1 MKNRPGVIDTLS
13 LGFSAITQQLWV
25 LAIPVALDLYL
36 WLGPRLSPLPLI
48 QRASLYLPS
57 AGPRIQWQELLGGFN
72 LFSLLASAI
81 LGVPSL
87 MTGATTVSPLGQ
99 VVIEIDGGLRFMGW
113 VLVLL
118 PLGLL
123 LGCLY
128 LSLIAQK
135 VRQKPYPSLLR
146 RIWGYWLRV
155 ILLLLIFIGGAILL
169 GLPLAM
175 GLTLVSL
182 LSASLTPILSTLL
195 LALLVW
201 MWFYLFFA
209 IDAIVISDA
218 GPLSAIRNSIN
229 VVRRN
234 FWSSLGLIILINVIG
249 MGLSFVWRALG
260 ANPWG
265 LALGIVGNAF
275 VGSGLAAASLIFY
288 RDRYTSWLEERSG
301 NR

>member
-1 MKNRPGVIDTLS
+1 VKKRPGVIDTLS
-13 LGFSAITQQLWV
+13 LGFSLITQQLWV

-48 QRASLYLPS
+48 KRVSLYLPP
-57 AGPRIQWQELLGGFN
+57 AEPTIPWQELLGGFN
-72 LFSLLASAI
+72 LFSLLDSAI

-87 MTGATTVSPLGQ
+87 MAGVAAASPLGQ
-99 VVIEIDGGLRFMGW
+99 MVIEIDDGLPFLGW

-128 LSLIAQK
+128 LGLIAQN
-135 VRQKPYPSLLR
+135 VRQKPYHALLH

-155 ILLLLIFIGGAILL
+155 IFLLLIFIGGAMLL
-169 GLPLAM
+169 GFPLAM
-175 GLTLVSL
+175 GLTLASL
-182 LSASLTPILSTLL
+182 LNESLTVILSTLL
-195 LALLVW
+195 LALLLW
-201 MWFYLFFA
+201 IWFYLFFA
-209 IDAIVISDA
+209 IDAIVISDV
-218 GPLSAIRNSIN
+218 GPLSAIWNSIN

-234 FWSSLGLIILINVIG
+234 LWSSLGLIILINVIG

-260 ANPWG
+260 RNPWG
-265 LALGIVGNAF
+265 LALGILGNAY

-301 NR
+301 SR

>member
-13 LGFSAITQQLWV
+13 LGFSAVSHQLWV

-57 AGPRIQWQELLGGFN
+57 AGPGIQWQELLEGFN

-87 MTGATTVSPLGQ
+87 MTGATTASPLGQ
-99 VVIEIDGGLRFMGW
+99 MVIEIDGGLPFMGW

-128 LSLIAQK
+128 LGLIAQK
-135 VRQKPYPSLLR
+135 VREKPLSSLLT

-169 GLPLAM
+169 GFPLAM
-175 GLTLVSL
+175 GFTLISL
-182 LSASLTPILSTLL
+182 LSESLTPIFSTLL
-195 LALLVW
+195 LALLIW
-201 MWFYLFFA
+201 IWFYLFFA
-209 IDAIVISDA
+209 IDSIVISDA
-218 GPLSAIRNSIN
+218 GPLSAIWNSIT

-249 MGLSFVWRALG
+249 MGLSFIWRALG

-265 LALGIVGNAF
+265 LALGIVGNAY
-275 VGSGLAAASLIFY
+275 VGSGLAAAGLIFY

-301 NR
+301 SR

>member
-36 WLGPRLSPLPLI
+36 WLGPRLSPIPLI

-57 AGPRIQWQELLGGFN
+57 TGLAIQLQELLAGFN

-81 LGVPSL
+81 LAVPSL
-87 MTGATTVSPLGQ
+87 MAGATTVSPLGQ
-99 VVIEIDGGLRFMGW
+99 MVIKIDGGLPFMGW

-128 LSLIAQK
+128 LGLIAQK
-135 VRQKPYPSLLR
+135 IREKPYHSLLR
-146 RIWGYWLRV
+146 RIWSYWLRV
-155 ILLLLIFIGGAILL
+155 ILLLLVFIGGVILL
-169 GLPLAM
+169 GFPLAI
-175 GLTLVSL
+175 GFTLVSL
-182 LSASLTPILSTLL
+182 LSESLAPILSTLL

-201 MWFYLFFA
+201 IWFYLFFA

-218 GPLSAIRNSIN
+218 GPLSAIWNSIN

-249 MGLSFVWRALG
+249 MGLSLVWRALG

-265 LALGIVGNAF
+265 LALGIVGNAY

-301 NR
+301 SG

>member
-36 WLGPRLSPLPLI
+36 WLGPRLSPIPLI

-57 AGPRIQWQELLGGFN
+57 TGLAIQLQELLAGFN

-81 LGVPSL
+81 LAVPSL
-87 MTGATTVSPLGQ
+87 MAGATTVSPLGQ
-99 VVIEIDGGLRFMGW
+99 MVIEIDDGLPFMGW
-113 VLVLL
+113 VLALL

-123 LGCLY
+123 VGCLY
-128 LSLIAQK
+128 LGLIAQK
-135 VRQKPYPSLLR
+135 VREKPYRSLLH

-175 GLTLVSL
+175 GFTLVSL
-182 LSASLTPILSTLL
+182 LSESLAPILSTLL

-201 MWFYLFFA
+201 IWFYLFFA

-218 GPLSAIRNSIN
+218 GPLSAIWNSIN

-249 MGLSFVWRALG
+249 MGLSLVWRALG

-265 LALGIVGNAF
+265 LALGIVGNAY

-288 RDRYTSWLEERSG
+288 RDRYTNWLEETSG
-301 NR
+301 SG

>member
-1 MKNRPGVIDTLS
+1 MKKRPGVIDTLS
-13 LGFSAITQQLWV
+13 LGFSAISQQLWV

-36 WLGPRLSPLPLI
+36 WLAPRLSPLPLV

-57 AGPRIQWQELLGGFN
+57 GDGIQWQELLEGFN
-72 LFSLLASAI
+72 LFSLLRSAI

-87 MTGATTVSPLGQ
+87 MAGATTASPLGQ
-99 VVIEIDGGLRFMGW
+99 MVIEIDDGLPLMGW
-113 VLVLL
+113 VLLL
-118 PLGLL
+118 FPLGLL

-128 LSLIAQK
+128 LGLIAQK
-135 VRQKPYPSLLR
+135 VREKPYRSLLH
-146 RIWGYWLRV
+146 RIWSYWLRV
-155 ILLLLIFIGGAILL
+155 ILLLLVFIGGAILL

-182 LSASLTPILSTLL
+182 LSESLTPILSTLL

-201 MWFYLFFA
+201 IWFYLFFV

-218 GPLSAIRNSIN
+218 GPLAAIWNSIN

-234 FWSSLGLIILINVIG
+234 LWSSLGLIILINVIG
-249 MGLSFVWRALG
+249 IGLSLVWRALG
-260 ANPWG
+260 ASPWG
-265 LALGIVGNAF
+265 LAFGIVGNAY

-301 NR
+301 SR

>member
-1 MKNRPGVIDTLS
+1 VKNRPGVIDTLS

-25 LAIPVALDLYL
+25 LVIPVAIDLYL

-48 QRASLYLPS
+48 KRASLYLPP
-57 AGPRIQWQELLGGFN
+57 AEPTIQWQELLGGFN
-72 LFSLLASAI
+72 LFSLLDSAI

-87 MTGATTVSPLGQ
+87 MAGVAAASPLGQ
-99 VVIEIDGGLRFMGW
+99 MVIEIDSGLPFLGW
-113 VLVLL
+113 FLVLF

-128 LSLIAQK
+128 LGLIAQN
-135 VRQKPYPSLLR
+135 VRQKPYHSLLHR
-146 RIWGYWLRV
+146 LWGYWLRV
-155 ILLLLIFIGGAILL
+155 ILLLLIFIGGAIVL
-169 GLPLAM
+169 GFPLAT
-175 GLTLVSL
+175 GLALVSFL
-182 LSASLTPILSTLL
+182 NESLTAILSTLL

-201 MWFYLFFA
+201 IWFYLFFA

-218 GPLSAIRNSIN
+218 GPLSAIWNSIN

-234 FWSSLGLIILINVIG
+234 FWSSLGLFILINVIG
-249 MGLSFVWRALG
+249 LGLSFVWRALG

-265 LALGIVGNAF
+265 LALGIVGNAY

-288 RDRYTSWLEERSG
+288 RDRYTIWLEERVGS
-301 NR
+301 R

>member
-1 MKNRPGVIDTLS
+1 VKNRPGVIDTLS
-13 LGFSAITQQLWV
+13 LGFSAITKQLWV

-57 AGPRIQWQELLGGFN
+57 AGLGIQFQELLEGFN

-87 MTGATTVSPLGQ
+87 MAGATIVSPLGQ
-99 VVIEIDGGLRFMGW
+99 MVIEIDGGLRFMGW
-113 VLVLL
+113 VMLLL

-128 LSLIAQK
+128 LGLIAQK
-135 VRQKPYPSLLR
+135 VRERPYHSLLH

-182 LSASLTPILSTLL
+182 LSESLTPILSTLL
-195 LALLVW
+195 LALLIW
-201 MWFYLFFA
+201 IWFYLFFA
-209 IDAIVISDA
+209 IDAIIISDA
-218 GPLSAIRNSIN
+218 GPLSAVWNSIN

-234 FWSSLGLIILINVIG
+234 LWSSLGLIVLINVIS

-265 LALGIVGNAF
+265 AALGIVGNAY

>member
-1 MKNRPGVIDTLS
+1 MKDRPGVIDTLS

-57 AGPRIQWQELLGGFN
+57 AVPAIQWQELLQGFN
-72 LFSLLASAI
+72 LFSLLALAI

-87 MTGATTVSPLGQ
+87 MAGVTTVSPLGHM
-99 VVIEIDGGLRFMGW
+99 VIEIDGGLPFMGW
-113 VLVLL
+113 VLALL

-123 LGCLY
+123 VGCLY
-128 LSLIAQK
+128 LGLIAQK
-135 VRQKPYPSLLR
+135 VREKPCPSLLH

-155 ILLLLIFIGGAILL
+155 ILLLLIFMGGAILL

-182 LSASLTPILSTLL
+182 LSESLTPILSTLL

-201 MWFYLFFA
+201 IWFYLFFA

-249 MGLSFVWRALG
+249 MGLSFIWRALG

-265 LALGIVGNAF
+265 LALGIVGNAY

-301 NR
+301 SR